1 MNMQK
6 LLLALVFATTCVGC
20 GSAAVVPTPKRY
32 PADVRQTFLSSCEV
46 QGTPA
51 ACECVLDYLEQ
62 HMTYDE
68 FVALDAAG
76 AEAVQADDRIKTA
89 VAMCLS

>member
-1 MNMQK
+1 
-6 LLLALVFATTCVGC
+6 
-20 GSAAVVPTPKRY
+20 
-32 PADVRQTFLSSCEV
+32 
-46 QGTPA
+46 
-51 ACECVLDYLEQ
+51 VLDYLEQ